1 MNTNKMYIL
10 IRDDVD
16 LGHALLAAAH
26 AALSGYL
33 TFVDF
38 EHSPEYRM
46 FFGAAKDPSDTEL
59 WATESFRKVICKV
72 TPAEFEKAKTYGKN
86 MQDYRIMTESG
97 LNNMEVAIVFR
108 PVESDKLPKFLK
120 LYRSLTDGQN
130 KPVGEGCG
138 KEDGYVSSTPGGPTK
153 NIDIDFCR
161 CIVHTLSDLNREA
174 WSSGLSSGPQG
185 SRRFKSYRFRH

>member
-59 WATESFRKVICKV
+59 WAAESFRKVICKV

-120 LYRSLTDGQN
+120 FLKLYRELKKCILLCSNCHRLEHTGRCDDKLIAAAKAYKGRKFTD
-130 KPVGEGCG
+130 
-138 KEDGYVSSTPGGPTK
+138 
-153 NIDIDFCR
+153 
-161 CIVHTLSDLNREA
+161 
-174 WSSGLSSGPQG
+174 
-185 SRRFKSYRFRH
+185 